1 MQPSR
6 RIAQFCCGLTLF
18 GGLVAPLPVLAKDKP
33 TKEAEAA
40 APVPAAPP
48 GHLAPDSVVKLI
60 VVGNYK
66 SGDSKK
72 GERVNLRV
80 DDDVLDAAGT
90 TLIRKGT
97 PAYGT
102 VASSRGSGLF
112 GKRGLLD
119 ISIDYT
125 NGIDGSKV
133 PLRATKTRAGK
144 SAAGATIAAAVLF
157 APVALF
163 IKGGNVTLKE
173 GTQIVAYVDDTVKIG
188 SAAPAEATPTAAPSG
203 PAKVLALRNGDT
215 ITGHIQ
221 GLSDGVYMV
230 FTANGTLKIKADD
243 VKEIKDAE
251 AAK

>member
-1 MQPSR
+1 MV
-6 RIAQFCCGLTLF
+6 T
-18 GGLVAPLPVLAKDKP
+18 APLPALAKDK
-33 TKEAEAA
+33 KDKAAETPAIT
-40 APVPAAPP
+40 VPAAPA
-48 GHLAPDSVVKLI
+48 GQLAPDSVVKLI
-60 VVGNYK
+60 VIGNYK

-80 DDDVLDAAGT
+80 DDDVLDSAGA

-125 NGIDGSKV
+125 TGVDGTKV
-133 PLRATKTRAGK
+133 ALRATKTRAGK

-173 GTQIVAYVDDTVKIG
+173 GSEIVAYVDDTVKVG
-188 SAAPAEATPTAAPSG
+188 AAAGANPTPAAEAPTG
-203 PAKVLALRNGDT
+203 PRKVLSLRNGDT
-215 ITGHIQ
+215 ITGHVQ
-221 GLSDGVYMV
+221 GLAEGIYTVV
-230 FTANGTLKIKADD
+230 TANGTLKIKADE
-243 VKEIKDAE
+243 VKEIKDSE
-251 AAK
+251 PAK